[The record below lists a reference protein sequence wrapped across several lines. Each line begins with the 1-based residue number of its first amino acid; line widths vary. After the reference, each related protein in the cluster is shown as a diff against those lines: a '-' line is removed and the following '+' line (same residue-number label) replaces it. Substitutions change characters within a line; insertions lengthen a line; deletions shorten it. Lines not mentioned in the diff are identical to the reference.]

1 MVIISDIRRLNFNL
15 TCNLDKNIRVVKN
28 NNEELPKGVPN
39 RQSFK
44 TPNKKTC
51 NKLN

>member
-1 MVIISDIRRLNFNL
+1 MVIISDIKRLNFNL
-15 TCNLDKNIRVVKN
+15 TCNFIKKILVAKN

-44 TPNKKTC
+44 TPNKKAC